1 MIVAVTRGAT
11 SLKSLPCAPKSGLAG
26 TEAFRVFCSKVDGLA
41 DSGPPAARLMAT
53 DGHVVV
59 QVKDV
64 TSDAV
69 GLAIGPMAETANNV
83 QEALN
88 RARQMFETGLA
99 NVSIEDEAGH
109 KIEGDELVDC
119 ITGKKKITADLQA
132 V

>member
-1 MIVAVTRGAT
+1 VKR
-11 SLKSLPCAPKSGLAG
+11 LAW
-26 TEAFRVFCSKVDGLA
+26 VD
-41 DSGPPAARLMAT
+41 M
-53 DGHVVV
+53 
-59 QVKDV
+59 QYII

-69 GLAIGPMAETANNV
+69 GLAIGPMAETANDV

-119 ITGKKKITADLQA
+119 ITGKKKITEDLRA